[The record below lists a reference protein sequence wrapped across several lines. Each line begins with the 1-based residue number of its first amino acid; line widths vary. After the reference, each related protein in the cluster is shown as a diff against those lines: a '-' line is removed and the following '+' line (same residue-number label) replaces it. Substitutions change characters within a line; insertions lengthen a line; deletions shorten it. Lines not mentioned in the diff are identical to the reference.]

1 MSESRVKK
9 YNVKQA
15 VSNELSHILFSC
27 KHNRVFTGD
36 LEPSREPEPT
46 LNCLRNK
53 TRKLK
58 EFVHQRIR
66 LSIGCVKVRKN
77 VCKLNTKKVRLN
89 EVTQHK
95 KKYLLNCS
103 VGVYERITKLKYR
116 ASRYSSLF
124 CCNRLMNVCS

>member
-1 MSESRVKK
+1 MSVVPLTLRETNFRASKSRVKK

-36 LEPSREPEPT
+36 REPSREPEPT

-66 LSIGCVKVRKN
+66 LSIGCVKVRK
-77 VCKLNTKKVRLN
+77 VSKMFV
-89 EVTQHK
+89 
-95 KKYLLNCS
+95 
-103 VGVYERITKLKYR
+103 
-116 ASRYSSLF
+116 SLIQ
-124 CCNRLMNVCS
+124 RR